1 MKKRL
6 ICDNIQLLKNK
17 IYISGNVLREFY
29 RLIERKIVSCKGEIC
44 VMKKW
49 KKIRVLTISILC
61 IFALYSIYIAIVC
74 CKRNCTYPYEA
85 LGAVEINNW
94 MEAFRLE
101 MMLRLFILGIPLI
114 INIIFLIV
122 SIIKIKKY
130 Q

>member
-1 MKKRL
+1 MKQ
-6 ICDNIQLLKNK
+6 N
-17 IYISGNVLREFY
+17 
-29 RLIERKIVSCKGEIC
+29 KIVSCREKIC

-61 IFALYSIYIAIVC
+61 IFVLYSIYIAIVC

-85 LGAVEINNW
+85 LGLEINNW
-94 MEAFRLE
+94 LEAFELE
-101 MMLRLFILGIPLI
+101 MMFRLFILGIPLI

-122 SIIKIKKY
+122 SIIKTKKY